1 LPAVLLVVHEEKDE
15 RDLLP
20 IAVVKPARGTAIR
33 FLGSASARPLR
44 VVRLRFAL
52 PRGRSRSSTSM
63 VCFVYFTVIIKATT
77 EPKGEPMI
85 PL

>member
-52 PRGRSRSSTSM
+52 PDG
-63 VCFVYFTVIIKATT
+63 IIYIDGLLCLLYANHQSDDKTQR
-77 EPKGEPMI
+77 
-85 PL
+85 

>member
-33 FLGSASARPLR
+33 FLGSASVRPLR

-52 PRGRSRSSTSM
+52 PDVRDHLYRWSALST
-63 VCFVYFTVIIKATT
+63 
-77 EPKGEPMI
+77 
-85 PL
+85 LR